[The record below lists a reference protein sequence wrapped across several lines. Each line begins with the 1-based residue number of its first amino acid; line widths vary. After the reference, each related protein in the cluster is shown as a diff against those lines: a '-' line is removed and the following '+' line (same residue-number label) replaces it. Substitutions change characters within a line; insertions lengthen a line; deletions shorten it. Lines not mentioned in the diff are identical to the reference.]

1 MSRPADSD
9 ACERYVARLP
19 LAPEVRRNLLLA
31 VGQGV
36 EAGEALASLHRSIA
50 ARAPDVADPAYASV
64 RGRLD
69 LAYRGARRDG
79 APLAVQ
85 DAHGRVR
92 LMTTPPLNRAPMAP
106 GAWPPVAFRRRAAGE
121 GPDSPD
127 PRGRWHGA
135 ATLRRMVLL
144 ALVLA
149 QTAVATWFM
158 SAVLPYHGQQPL
170 EIGIL
175 GLFAVLFCWVS
186 AGFWTAMMGFL
197 VLLGRGDRYAI
208 SKTASPDAPIDPG
221 ARTAIIMP
229 IANENVH
236 RVFAGLRAT
245 YRSVDRTGLLDRFD
259 FFVLSDSS
267 DADIRVAEIAAWTEA
282 CRELDAFG
290 RLFYRWRQHRIKRK
304 SGNVADFCRRWGR
317 NYRYMIVLDADSV
330 MTGECVARLVRLME
344 ANPNAGIIQ
353 TAPRAAGRDTL
364 YARVQQ
370 FATRVYGPLFTAGL
384 HFWQLG
390 ESHYWGHNAIIRV
403 APFIRHCA
411 LGRLPG
417 RGSLSGEI
425 LSHDFVEAALMRRA
439 GWAVWIV
446 YDLPGSY
453 EEMPPNLVDELKRD
467 RRWCQG
473 NLINSRLFLA
483 SGLHPAHRA
492 VFMTGVMAYLS
503 APLWFL
509 FLVLSTALLAVHV
522 LIPPKYFVAPGQ
534 LFPLWPEWHLGW
546 AIGLCTATALLLFL
560 PKILSVALVVAKR
573 ARGFGGA
580 ARLALAMAVELA
592 FSALLAPVRMLFHTQ
607 FVVSALTGWSVQ
619 WKSPPRE
626 DAETTWGEALRR
638 HGAHSVLGLAW
649 AALVYWLDPAFLW
662 WLLPVVGALLLSIPV
677 SVYTSRVSL
686 GKASRR
692 AGLFVIPEELDPPE
706 ELREAHA
713 VKPAAAPLPGF
724 AEAVVDPLTNALAC
738 ASGVA
743 RLGQPEAL
751 RRERDR
757 LIDRALKQG
766 PDALQ
771 PRQKLLLLSDP
782 IALSRLHFEV
792 WTRKGAFAAWHPGPP
807 GPSNVI
813 VLRPTDRTQG
823 PASGRRR
830 TPRSGRDRRSGT
842 PPS

>member
-1 MSRPADSD
+1 MELHHPAALSGPD
-9 ACERYVARLP
+9 A
-19 LAPEVRRNLLLA
+19 
-31 VGQGV
+31 
-36 EAGEALASLHRSIA
+36 
-50 ARAPDVADPAYASV
+50 ADAAYASV
-64 RGRLD
+64 RERLERAT
-69 LAYRGARRDG
+69 LG
-79 APLAVQ
+79 APVTE
-85 DAHGRVR
+85 DAHGRAR
-92 LMTTPPLNRAPMAP
+92 LVTTPPLNRASMAP
-106 GAWPPVAFRRRAAGE
+106 GAWPPVAFRRRAPDE

-135 ATLRRMVLL
+135 ATLRRAVLL

-149 QTAVATWFM
+149 QTAVATWAM
-158 SAVLPYHGQQPL
+158 TAVLPYHGRHGL
-170 EIGIL
+170 EIAIL

-186 AGFWTAMMGFL
+186 AGFWTAMMGFI
-197 VLLGRGDRYAI
+197 VLLARGDRYAI
-208 SKTASPDAPIDPG
+208 SRTAHPDAPIDPET
-221 ARTAIIMP
+221 RTAVVMP
-229 IANENVH
+229 IANENVE
-236 RVFAGLRAT
+236 RVFAGMRAT
-245 YRSVDRTGLLDRFD
+245 YRSLEKTGLLGRFD

-282 CRELDAFG
+282 CRELGAFG

-317 NYRYMIVLDADSV
+317 NYRYMVVLDADSV
-330 MTGECVARLVRLME
+330 MTGDCLTRLVRLME
-344 ANPNAGIIQ
+344 ANPNAGIVQ

-417 RGSLSGEI
+417 SGSLSGEI

-453 EEMPPNLVDELKRD
+453 EEMPPNLIDELKRD

-509 FLVLSTALLAVHV
+509 FLVLSTVLLAVHV
-522 LIPPKYFVAPGQ
+522 LVPPTYFTRPGQ
-534 LFPLWPEWHLGW
+534 LFPLWPEWHLAW
-546 AIGLCTATALLLFL
+546 AVGLCSATAVLLFL
-560 PKILSVALVVAKR
+560 PKMLSVVLLIAR
-573 ARGFGGA
+573 ERRGFGGA
-580 ARLALAMAVELA
+580 ARLAAGMAAELV
-592 FSALLAPVRMLFHTQ
+592 FSALLAPVRMLFHTR
-607 FVVSALTGWSVQ
+607 FVLGALTGWSVQ
-619 WKSPPRE
+619 WKSPSRE

-638 HGAHSVLGLAW
+638 HGLHTLLGLAW
-649 AALVYWLDPAFLW
+649 AALVYGLDPSFLW

-686 GKASRR
+686 GKAARR

-706 ELREAHA
+706 ELRAAHA
-713 VKPAAAPLPGF
+713 ARPGAAPLPGF
-724 AEAVVDPLTNALAC
+724 AEAVADPVVNALVC

-743 RLGQPEAL
+743 RLQQPEAA

-757 LIDRALKQG
+757 LVEHARRHGPAAL
-766 PDALQ
+766 P
-771 PRQKLLLLSDP
+771 PRQKLMLLNDP
-782 IALSRLHFEV
+782 IALSRLHLEAGKV
-792 WTRKGAFAAWHPGPP
+792 VP
-807 GPSNVI
+807 
-813 VLRPTDRTQG
+813 LRPADKALR
-823 PASGRRR
+823 ADLR
-830 TPRSGRDRRSGT
+830 
-842 PPS
+842 